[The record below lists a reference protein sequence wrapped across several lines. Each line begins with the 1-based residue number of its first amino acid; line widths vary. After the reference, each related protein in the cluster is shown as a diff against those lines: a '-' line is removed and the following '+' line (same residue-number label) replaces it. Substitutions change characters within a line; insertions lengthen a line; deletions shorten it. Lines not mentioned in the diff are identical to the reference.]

1 MLSPPAQAKVYNVVL
16 ATKYSISVAFILK
29 GLDTPAIDGI
39 TWNMYNLLHSL
50 CAYSVQ
56 LKK

>member
-39 TWNMYNLLHSL
+39 T
-50 CAYSVQ
+50 
-56 LKK
+56 